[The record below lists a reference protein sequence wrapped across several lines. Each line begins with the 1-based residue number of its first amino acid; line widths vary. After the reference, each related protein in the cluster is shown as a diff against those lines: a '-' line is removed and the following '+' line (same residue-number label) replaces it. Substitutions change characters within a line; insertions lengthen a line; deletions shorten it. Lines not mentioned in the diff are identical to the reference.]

1 VEILNKIAIASLA
14 FWLLYNS
21 LFAAAI
27 LGWTKA
33 SPDMW
38 AWAIVPV
45 IASSFLMV
53 AVTVGNQNKDKQ

>member
-1 VEILNKIAIASLA
+1 MNKIALAALA

-21 LFAAAI
+21 LFAATV

-45 IASSFLMV
+45 MAMSLLMV
-53 AVTVGNQNKDKQ
+53 AITLGNQNKDK

>member
-1 VEILNKIAIASLA
+1 VEKLNKISIAVLA

-21 LFAAAI
+21 LFAAAV

-33 SPDMW
+33 SADMW

-45 IASSFLMV
+45 IAMSFFMV
-53 AVTVGNQNKDKQ
+53 ALTIQNQNKDR